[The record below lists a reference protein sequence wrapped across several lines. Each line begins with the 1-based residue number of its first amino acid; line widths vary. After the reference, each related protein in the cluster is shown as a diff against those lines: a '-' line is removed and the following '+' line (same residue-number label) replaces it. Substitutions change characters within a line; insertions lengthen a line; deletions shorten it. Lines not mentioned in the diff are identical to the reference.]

1 MTYPGTRTRQS
12 NSNAAWVDLAKNKCT
27 SMGDPA
33 LERSAVRPWAQMR
46 RNNVVEKS
54 CIQAEFQQLLQI
66 LLKTSRVYVSCKLEL
81 V

>member
-33 LERSAVRPWAQMR
+33 LERSAVRPWGQMR
-46 RNNVVEKS
+46 RNNVVGKGY
-54 CIQAEFQQLLQI
+54 I
-66 LLKTSRVYVSCKLEL
+66 
-81 V
+81 